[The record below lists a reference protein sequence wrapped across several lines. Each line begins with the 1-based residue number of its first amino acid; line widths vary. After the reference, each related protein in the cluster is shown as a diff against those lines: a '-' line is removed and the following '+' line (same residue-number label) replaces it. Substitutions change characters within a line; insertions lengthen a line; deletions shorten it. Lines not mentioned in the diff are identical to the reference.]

1 MVPTTDALVPLVNHQ
16 LADARAMAARAALA
30 VCASADALAH
40 EASAVVGTD
49 DDRLFALIDQRE
61 LLLQDLAV
69 HLAQV
74 TPVRSAAAGAPLV
87 ATGAADAAPAD
98 DPDALLVSLR
108 EAITLSEQVTS
119 ALASRVA
126 QRLDEI
132 RVELEVVQRAM
143 AASQRYG
150 TSPAFNA
157 VDRMR

>member
-1 MVPTTDALVPLVNHQ
+1 
-16 LADARAMAARAALA
+16 
-30 VCASADALAH
+30 
-40 EASAVVGTD
+40 
-49 DDRLFALIDQRE
+49 
-61 LLLQDLAV
+61 
-69 HLAQV
+69 
-74 TPVRSAAAGAPLV
+74 LV